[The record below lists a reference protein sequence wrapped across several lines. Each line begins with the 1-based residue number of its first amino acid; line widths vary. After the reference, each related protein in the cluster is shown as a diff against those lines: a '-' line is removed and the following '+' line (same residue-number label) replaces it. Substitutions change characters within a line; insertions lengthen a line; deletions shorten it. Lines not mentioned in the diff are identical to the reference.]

1 MGLLREG
8 INEVIATTRGNA
20 APMGVILRE
29 GKITMVVFRESHTA
43 ARISSDGWV
52 AANFL
57 FDPVMYVKCA
67 FADLPASAVISENAG
82 GIPFERLTAAE
93 AWAGFRADVDRTT
106 SEALMVRLFP
116 VCECIIKPVVHP
128 VNRGFNS
135 IIEATVHATRWTR
148 TRDPALAGL
157 IRHHAGIVR
166 KCGGTDDM
174 KALSLLYAYLPDLP
188 RDDGPVPGDR

>member
-20 APMGVILRE
+20 APMGIIARE

-43 ARISSDGWV
+43 ARLSSDGWV

-57 FDPVMYVKCA
+57 FDPVLYVRTA
-67 FADLPASAVISENAG
+67 FDDLPASEVTREIADGV
-82 GIPFERLTAAE
+82 PFERLTAAE
-93 AWAGFRADVDRTT
+93 AWAGFRAEVERTT
-106 SEALMVRLFP
+106 SEALVVRLSP
-116 VCECIIKPVVHP
+116 VCECIIEPVVHP

-135 IIEATVHATRWTR
+135 IIEATVHATRWVR
-148 TRDPALAGL
+148 TRDPALARL

-166 KCGGTDDM
+166 KCGGTEDL
-174 KALSLLYAYLPDLP
+174 KALSLLYSYLPDLP
-188 RDDGPVPGDR
+188 